1 MVKLTSEQNF
11 ENAIVAHLV
20 AKNKFLRA
28 KPDDFDREFCL
39 IPDTIIRFLQVTQ
52 PERWQS
58 YKRVLN
64 GDAEARV
71 LKRIRDIIERKG
83 TLYLLRKG
91 FEESG
96 HHFEMCFFEP
106 SSGLNPDLQKLF
118 AGNVFQVIN
127 DEMSSGGF
135 KYSKYTEQSLDLG
148 IFLNGLPI
156 FTAEIK
162 NEISGQ
168 TVAHAI
174 SQYKKDR
181 DPKEALFR
189 FGRVLCHFALDTSQ
203 IFIATALAKKKTY
216 FLPFN
221 QGCDGGAGNPPSRTG
236 FATSYLWEQIWSK
249 RSILDLIQ
257 RFIQI
262 IDKLDDKGRPTG
274 EKIQIFPRFH
284 QLQTVRKCT
293 DHARKNGPGF
303 SYLNQHSA
311 GSGKT
316 IEIATLANS
325 LATLHGTD
333 DKVVFKTIIVLSDRR
348 VIDRQLQR
356 ELEQFTQTRGM
367 LENIDKTSRQL
378 KSALEDGKKIIVSTI
393 QKFPVIVD
401 QLATLNSDSFAL
413 IIDEAHSSSAGKTAL
428 QVNEVLAKGTLEEA
442 AEEEGDPDPP
452 TWEDEIDAIMA
463 SRGRLPHVSY
473 FAFTATPKSETL
485 QLFKTVHPDGS
496 EEVPFTLYTM
506 RQAIEEKF
514 ILDVLSNY
522 TTYNQY
528 WHLLKKAQDDPAF
541 DKRKATA
548 LLRAFVGVHPHA
560 VDKKAHI
567 IVDHFQS
574 KVMPGIRG
582 KAKGMIV
589 TRSRLHAVRYAL
601 AVRAYLDKLGNPF
614 KALVAFT
621 DTVKDPDTGA
631 EFTEAKMNGFSED
644 KTTEMFELEENKL
657 MIVASK
663 YQTGFNQPLLK
674 SMYVDRKLSGVT
686 AVQTLSRLNRTHSD
700 KNEVFVLDFE
710 NSFDDIRKA
719 FQPYFDRIALSD
731 EVDPNG
737 LYDILNDLQDYAI
750 FTPDL
755 INEFAKACFGK
766 GKEEV
771 KIQKMHML
779 TDPVVVVYKEML
791 KDDRR
796 NFKSLTRDFVKLY
809 SFLSQVI
816 TFKDKKLEKFYAFAG
831 FLVKK
836 LHPEGTGLP
845 HEVLNM
851 SDLDNYKPE
860 LIGEDAIEL
869 NRGETE
875 IDPKNYGAGTSSLEA
890 EEVPLSK
897 IIEDLNAQFG
907 TKFTEDDR
915 VVILQMESKI
925 NNDPILEQQLKVGS
939 KDAVRLSFEQVA
951 QDILHEMIESNFK
964 FYKKVQDDQ
973 DISKELFD
981 RLFDRYY
988 DRKDRES

>member
-1 MVKLTSEQNF
+1 MAKLTSEQNF
-11 ENAIVAHLV
+11 ENAVVRQLTSV
-20 AKNKFLRA
+20 NRFFKS
-28 KPDDFDREFCL
+28 KPEDFDRELCL
-39 IPDTIIRFLQVTQ
+39 IPETVIRFLQVTQ
-52 PERWQS
+52 PERWRS
-58 YKRVLN
+58 YKRLLN
-64 GDAEARV
+64 GDAEPRA
-71 LKRIRDIIERKG
+71 LKRLRDVVERKG

-91 FEESG
+91 FDESG
-96 HHFEMCFFEP
+96 HHFDMCFFEP
-106 SSGLNPDLQKLF
+106 TSGLNPDLQKLYE
-118 AGNVFQVIN
+118 GNVFQVIH
-127 DEMSSGGF
+127 DEQGSGGF

-162 NEISGQ
+162 NEVSGQ

-174 SQYKKDR
+174 SQYKHDR
-181 DPKEALFR
+181 DPKESLFR
-189 FGRVLCHFALDTSQ
+189 FGRVLCHFAFDTSQ
-203 IFIATALAKKKTY
+203 VFITTALAGKKTY

-221 QGCDGGAGNPPSRTG
+221 QGHDGGAGNPPSRTS
-236 FATSYLWEQIWSK
+236 FATSYLWEQTWTK
-249 RSILDLIQ
+249 TSILDLIQ
-257 RFIQI
+257 RFVQV
-262 IDKLDDKGRPTG
+262 IDKLDDKGRATG
-274 EKIQIFPRFH
+274 KKLQIFPRYH

-293 DHARKNGPGF
+293 DHARKHGPGF

-325 LATLHGTD
+325 LATLHGKA

-378 KSALEDGKKIIVSTI
+378 KAALEDGKKIIVSTI

-401 QLATLNSDSFAL
+401 QLTQLRSDSFAV
-413 IIDEAHSSSAGKTAL
+413 IIDEAHSSAAGKTAL
-428 QVNEVLAKGTLEEA
+428 QVNEVLAMGSLEDAEA
-442 AEEEGDPDPP
+442 KEGDADPP

-473 FAFTATPKSETL
+473 FAFTATPKPETL
-485 QLFKTVHPDGS
+485 QLFKTKHPDGS

-514 ILDVLSNY
+514 ILDVLRNY

-528 WHLLKKAQDDPAF
+528 WHLLKKAEEDPAF
-541 DKRKATA
+541 DKRKAA
-548 LLRAFVGVHPHA
+548 GLLRAFVGVHRHA
-560 VDKKAHI
+560 VDKKARI
-567 IVDHFQS
+567 IVDHFQG
-574 KVMPGIRG
+574 KVLSGIG
-582 KAKGMIV
+582 GHAKGMV
-589 TRSRLHAVRYAL
+589 VARSRLHAVRYAL
-601 AVRAYLDKLGNPF
+601 AIRKYLAEMGNPF

-631 EFTEAKMNGFSED
+631 EFTEAGMNGFSED
-644 KTTEMFELEENKL
+644 KTAEMFELEENRL
-657 MIVASK
+657 LVVASK

-674 SMYVDRKLSGVT
+674 AMYVDRKLSGVT
-686 AVQTLSRLNRTHSD
+686 AVQTLSRLNRTHPD
-700 KNEVFVLDFE
+700 KDEVFVLDFE
-710 NSFDDIRKA
+710 NSFDEIRDA
-719 FQPYFDRIALSD
+719 FQPYFDRIALSE

-737 LYDILNDLQDYAI
+737 LYDIFNDLQDYAV

-755 INEFAKACFGK
+755 IDEFARVCFGRAQ
-766 GKEEV
+766 EEV
-771 KIQKMHML
+771 KIRKMHAL
-779 TDPVVVVYKEML
+779 TDPVVVTYKGMD
-791 KDDRR
+791 KDDRQ
-796 NFKSLTRDFVKLY
+796 NFKSLVRDYVKLY
-809 SFLSQVI
+809 GFLSQI
-816 TFKDKKLEKFYAFAG
+816 IPFKDKKLEKFHAFAG
-831 FLVKK
+831 FLVRK
-836 LHPEGTGLP
+836 LPSEGTGLP

-860 LIGEDAIEL
+860 LIGKDAIGLE
-869 NRGETE
+869 RGQTE

-890 EEVPLSK
+890 EEVPLSR
-897 IIEDLNAQFG
+897 IIDDLNAQFG

-915 VVILQMESKI
+915 VVIMQMESKL
-925 NNDPILEQQLKVGS
+925 NSDPILEQQLKVGS

-951 QDILHEMIESNFK
+951 QDILHEMIDSNFK

-981 RLFDRYY
+981 RLFERYY
-988 DRKDRES
+988 DRKDQK